1 MQIGSNKFAKVIF
14 FLPLIKNFVLTIKKE
29 NLRFE
34 KRNLLELWQS

>member
-1 MQIGSNKFAKVIF
+1 MQIGYNKFARVII
-14 FLPLIKNFVLTIKKE
+14 FLPFIKNFVLTIKKE